1 MTCKHRTP
9 VLALLLLAAAS
20 GSAGAAGTSTPSDAP
35 AFEPAPMPNH
45 DLYAPVQRAS
55 EEPKF
60 SPTVFKPST
69 QFSGDGLLPGSNSQG
84 YEERH
89 MLPGYGVNLSVP
101 LK

>member
-1 MTCKHRTP
+1 MTCRHATP
-9 VLALLLLAAAS
+9 ILALLLLAAAS
-20 GSAGAAGTSTPSDAP
+20 ASASAAGTGTLSDGP
-35 AFEPAPMPNH
+35 TYEPAPMPNH
-45 DLYAPVQRAS
+45 DLFAPTQRAS
-55 EEPKF
+55 EDPQI

-69 QFSGDGLLPGSNSQG
+69 QFRGDGLLPGSTSQG